1 MAKQVAHDKSI
12 DSPQTMDY
20 RFVPDDIL
28 DISPD
33 LSDNED
39 SEDEFL
45 DSVTSD
51 CNDHCYS
58 KGMLPP
64 APPIPASDPL
74 KFQEAEGGFRSR
86 GKTAESNKKLPRSN
100 QGDFMRSL
108 GTALDKIRLGK
119 RPDSVASTI
128 SISNF
133 RDSAMISDYRPSH
146 K

>member
-1 MAKQVAHDKSI
+1 
-12 DSPQTMDY
+12 MDY
-20 RFVPDDIL
+20 KFIPDDTL

-64 APPIPASDPL
+64 APPIPALDPL
-74 KFQEAEGGFRSR
+74 KLQKAERGFRSK
-86 GKTAESNKKLPRSN
+86 GKTEESNKKLPRSN
-100 QGDFMRSL
+100 QGDFMTSL
-108 GTALDKIRLGK
+108 GIALDKIRPGK
-119 RPDSVASTI
+119 RPDSVTSTI

-133 RDSAMISDYRPSH
+133 RDSTMISDYRPSH
-146 K
+146 

>member
-1 MAKQVAHDKSI
+1 MAKQVFQDKLK

-20 RFVPDDIL
+20 KFIPDDTL

-51 CNDHCYS
+51 CYS

-64 APPIPASDPL
+64 APPIPALDPL
-74 KFQEAEGGFRSR
+74 KLQKAERGFRSK
-86 GKTAESNKKLPRSN
+86 GKTEESNKKLPRSN
-100 QGDFMRSL
+100 QGDFMTSL
-108 GTALDKIRLGK
+108 GIALDKIRPGK

-128 SISNF
+128 SISN
-133 RDSAMISDYRPSH
+133 
-146 K
+146 